1 MIRPSVRPSSSRYRI
16 LVFGQRGHLLVQA
29 AVDYAADVR
38 GQEVVISAIL
48 SPSLLPRQRR
58 HLGSGVMLE
67 SEAENEQKVVNFL
80 SWWKGRWGRDTFELD
95 PKSELDF
102 LIEGLPRARG
112 AGIHVEVDPSITED
126 MMSTDKIRV
135 TMEVVAKS
143 DGLLVQSD
151 TMVGDGR
158 ISPFAMA
165 EARRLKRSWLA
176 HQGRAVS
183 IDSGVD
189 LDLLGDSA
197 GKMTFVS
204 WNDKSKLVGSL
215 RLIRDSRIE
224 DDARPIL
231 RRVLE
236 NEDEMRPAKSVHATM
251 RDYQLEGMRWLVG
264 VLSSG
269 SGGVLADG
277 MGLGKASKIDTP
289 VLTKNGWQ
297 PIGSLVPGDFVYG
310 SDGELHKVTGV
321 FPQGIK
327 PVFRVTF
334 NDGSSTTCC
343 EEHLWYVQSPKE
355 RSAGKT
361 GRVLSLKDI
370 VAEGLIN
377 IPKGRTSGN
386 RKHFI
391 PVVQAINFKKKEFEV
406 DPYAIGAIMANGCTV
421 TGTPAFTGSQEQL
434 EELFKCLPDSIT
446 TGSGSR
452 WTVNLIGSEKCRN
465 PLTTSLKKM
474 GLYGKVAN
482 SKFVPQEYL
491 FGSIEQ
497 RLSLL
502 QGFMDNDGTVA
513 KDGIIC
519 EYNTVSPQLAKDI
532 MSLVRSLG
540 GIATLTT
547 RIPSFTYKGERKL
560 GQMDHRIR
568 ISMPPTMNPFR
579 IKSKAERYKP
589 RTKYL
594 PARAFEK
601 VEPEGEAEC
610 VCISVDSP
618 DRLYVVEDF
627 ILTHNTLQIISS
639 FAKMKESDPSYRA
652 IVFAPKSLM
661 GNWQNEFTKFAPSV
675 QVLVWD
681 GNNRKK
687 YADLLSQVDV
697 VVCSYDTYKRD
708 QDLLNRQPFHAAF
721 FDEAHTLKN
730 PDTGNHKAAHGCLA
744 PVRVAA
750 TGTPVENKLQDLWA
764 LYRIACPG
772 LLPPLREFNERIVRP
787 FRSGDPTAVQVMAEQ
802 IKPFILRRTKEQV
815 LKDLPSRVVVNRLCP
830 MTDVQESFYREASEQ
845 AREEKAAALASNNRS
860 ALQAVYFRLLTR
872 LRQIATDPRLAD
884 PVGRYRADDSG
895 KILTLRGMMDELDTD
910 DQCKVLI
917 FSQWV
922 EELQLVKQELEARGQ
937 KFSYLTGETKNRDEQ
952 VHNFQ
957 TKPDIRY
964 FLLGLKAGGVGL
976 NITAADTVIIMD
988 PWWNPASE
996 NQAIDRA
1003 HRFGQMRNVTAYR
1016 MIAQGTLEE
1025 AICDMK
1031 EIKQAISDGVLDDKE
1046 LPNQVELASSL
1057 IG

>member
-1 MIRPSVRPSSSRYRI
+1 
-16 LVFGQRGHLLVQA
+16 
-29 AVDYAADVR
+29 
-38 GQEVVISAIL
+38 
-48 SPSLLPRQRR
+48 
-58 HLGSGVMLE
+58 MLE
-67 SEAENEQKVVNFL
+67 CESENEQKVVNFI
-80 SWWKGRWGRDTFELD
+80 SWWKGKWHRDRFELD
-95 PKSELDF
+95 AKSELDF
-102 LIEGLPRARG
+102 LVEGLPRARG

-126 MMSTDKIRV
+126 MMSPDKIRV
-135 TMEVVAKS
+135 TMEVVAKA

-158 ISPFAMA
+158 ISPFSMA

-224 DDARPIL
+224 DEARPLL

-236 NEDEMRPAKSVHATM
+236 NEDEMRPAKSLNATM
-251 RDYQLEGMRWLVG
+251 RDYQLEGMKWIVG

-277 MGLGKASKIDTP
+277 MGLGK
-289 VLTKNGWQ
+289 
-297 PIGSLVPGDFVYG
+297 SL
-310 SDGELHKVTGV
+310 E
-321 FPQGIK
+321 
-327 PVFRVTF
+327 
-334 NDGSSTTCC
+334 
-343 EEHLWYVQSPKE
+343 
-355 RSAGKT
+355 
-361 GRVLSLKDI
+361 
-370 VAEGLIN
+370 
-377 IPKGRTSGN
+377 
-386 RKHFI
+386 
-391 PVVQAINFKKKEFEV
+391 
-406 DPYAIGAIMANGCTV
+406 
-421 TGTPAFTGSQEQL
+421 
-434 EELFKCLPDSIT
+434 
-446 TGSGSR
+446 
-452 WTVNLIGSEKCRN
+452 
-465 PLTTSLKKM
+465 
-474 GLYGKVAN
+474 
-482 SKFVPQEYL
+482 
-491 FGSIEQ
+491 
-497 RLSLL
+497 
-502 QGFMDNDGTVA
+502 
-513 KDGIIC
+513 
-519 EYNTVSPQLAKDI
+519 
-532 MSLVRSLG
+532 
-540 GIATLTT
+540 
-547 RIPSFTYKGERKL
+547 
-560 GQMDHRIR
+560 
-568 ISMPPTMNPFR
+568 
-579 IKSKAERYKP
+579 
-589 RTKYL
+589 
-594 PARAFEK
+594 
-601 VEPEGEAEC
+601 
-610 VCISVDSP
+610 
-618 DRLYVVEDF
+618 
-627 ILTHNTLQIISS
+627 IISS

-687 YADLLSQVDV
+687 YAELLSQVDV

-730 PDTGNHKAAHGCLA
+730 PDTGNHRAAHGCLA

-772 LLPPLREFNERIVRP
+772 LLPPLREFNDRIVRP
-787 FRSGDPTAVQVMAEQ
+787 FRSGDPAAVQIMAEQ

-815 LKDLPSRVVVNRLCP
+815 LKDLPSRIVVNKICP
-830 MTDVQESFYREASEQ
+830 MTDVQEAFYREASEQ
-845 AREEKAAALASNNRS
+845 AKAEKAAALASNNRS

-910 DQCKVLI
+910 EGCKVLI

-922 EELQLVKQELEARGQ
+922 EELQLLKQELEARGQ

-957 TKPDIRY
+957 TKSDIRY

-988 PWWNPASE
+988 PWWNPSTE

-1003 HRFGQMRNVTAYR
+1003 HRFGQKRNVTAYR

-1025 AICDMK
+1025 AICEMK